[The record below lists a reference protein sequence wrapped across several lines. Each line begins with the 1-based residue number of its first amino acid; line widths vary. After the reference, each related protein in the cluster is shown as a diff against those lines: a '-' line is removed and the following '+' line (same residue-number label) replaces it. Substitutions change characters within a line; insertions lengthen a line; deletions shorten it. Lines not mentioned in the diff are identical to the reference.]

1 MTLQAAVAR
10 ASRRPNPNASPAL
23 GHEPA
28 GACRWVNDLAT
39 LTRNT
44 RVTAIAREQPFTLTA
59 RPTPIQQKARD
70 LLGLSR
76 TQ

>member
-1 MTLQAAVAR
+1 MTLQAAVER

-39 LTRNT
+39 LTR
-44 RVTAIAREQPFTLTA
+44 RC
-59 RPTPIQQKARD
+59 RPGCGWNCRW
-70 LLGLSR
+70 R
-76 TQ
+76 